1 MHNRVGKK
9 FQSIN
14 QGALGHVQTAVHPQ
28 GNRNWVNGEL
38 PLAQPLL
45 AVGQCYTFP
54 AESKQNEVIT

>member
-1 MHNRVGKK
+1 MHNWVGKK

-38 PLAQPLL
+38 IDYPLPSLYWL
-45 AVGQCYTFP
+45 EVSVTRFLR
-54 AESKQNEVIT
+54 SQNKMK